1 MRDII
6 KLAERAIIPER
17 DGLFVSDLQQLRA
30 ANYANFGALSP
41 VILAYQA
48 GYAMAA
54 AAAKRDFIQIPRR
67 RAKRKRGKHNGRGQS
82 DHY

>member
-6 KLAERAIIPER
+6 KQAERAIVPER
-17 DGLFVSDLQQLRA
+17 DGLFVSDLQQLKA
-30 ANYANFGALSP
+30 AHNANFGDFYP

-48 GYAMAA
+48 GYATGA

-67 RAKRKRGKHNGRGQS
+67 RAKRKRGKYNGRITNPC
-82 DHY
+82 